1 MGMTGSHRGST
12 ASDRLGGMLGNMIFR
27 QVFDPELAQY
37 AYLLG
42 CQRTRE
48 AVIIDPERDINRYL
62 QMAAAEGLKVT
73 AVTETHIHADFL
85 SGVREF
91 LASDPAITA
100 YLSAEGGED
109 WSYTWPAGEDN
120 VKLLRDGDSFRIGGI
135 EVRAVHTPGHTP
147 EHLSFAVVDRG
158 SGADEELGLVSGDFV
173 FVGDLGRPD
182 LLETAAGV
190 AGAMEPSARRL
201 FSSASWFLDQP
212 DHLQVWPG
220 HGAGSACGKA
230 LGAVPQSTVGYER
243 RFSPALKAA
252 QADEDTFVGY
262 ILDGQPEPPAYF
274 ARMKRLNRDGA
285 PILGRLPQPPRLAVD
300 EAAALDPVE
309 TTVLDTRTLAAW
321 CSGHLPGALC
331 TPSGKMF
338 ANFAGSYADPEHP
351 VVIVADEGRIEGI
364 VRVLVRIGIDRVVGF
379 IVPETLEQMETVA
392 TGPATLNQVAEQI
405 EAGVSVLDV
414 RSASEYAAGHLP
426 GAVNIAYT
434 RLAPRMDEVP
444 QGDELIVHCEIG
456 ARAVP
461 AASFLERCGRRPT
474 VVVDQFTPWLRSRR
488 EAVAS

>member
-1 MGMTGSHRGST
+1 
-12 ASDRLGGMLGNMIFR
+12 MLGDMIFR
-27 QVFDPELAQY
+27 QIFDSTLAQY

-48 AVIIDPERDINRYL
+48 AVIIDPERDIDRYL
-62 QMAAAEGLKVT
+62 QLAAAEGLKIT

-91 LASDPAITA
+91 LASDPGITA
-100 YLSAEGGED
+100 YLSGEGGED
-109 WSYTWPAGEDN
+109 WSYTWPTTDDN
-120 VKLLRDGDSFRIGGI
+120 VKLLQHGDTFQIGGI
-135 EVRAVHTPGHTP
+135 EVRAIHTPGHTP

-158 SGADEELGLVSGDFV
+158 SGASEELGIVSGDFV

-182 LLETAAGV
+182 LLETAAGEV
-190 AGAMEPSARRL
+190 GAMEPSARRL
-201 FSSASWFLDQP
+201 FSSAAWFLDQP

-285 PILGRLPQPPRLAVD
+285 PILGRLPQPRQLGAD
-300 EAAALDPVE
+300 ETSALDLTD
-309 TTVLDTRTLAAW
+309 TTVLDTRSLAAW
-321 CSGHLPGALC
+321 CAGHLPGALC
-331 TPSGKMF
+331 TPFNKMF
-338 ANFAGSYADPEHP
+338 ANFAGSYADPEQP
-351 VVIVADEGRIEGI
+351 VVVVAEEAEIEEI
-364 VRVLVRIGIDRVVGF
+364 IRVLVRIGIDRVVGF
-379 IVPETLEQMETVA
+379 IPPATLERLETVS
-392 TGPATLNQVAEQI
+392 TEPATLNQIVGRL
-405 EAGVSVLDV
+405 EAGAPVLDV
-414 RSASEYAAGHLP
+414 RSATEFAGGHLP

-434 RLAPRMDEVP
+434 RVGPRLDEVP
-444 QGDELIVHCEIG
+444 DGEELIVHCEIG
-456 ARAVP
+456 GRAVP
-461 AASFLERCGRRPT
+461 AASFLERCGRRTT
-474 VVVDQFTPWLRSRR
+474 VVMDHFTPWLRSRSTTTS
-488 EAVAS
+488 A